1 MTSIKCCLQ
10 LAVAWGGLCASA
22 FAAEKSCDVLVV
34 GGGAAGIAAALQSGR
49 AGASTVLVE
58 RGSQVGGN
66 MTTGGV
72 NFPGL
77 FHAGGRQVIDGCT
90 YGILTKTL
98 GTDPY
103 AHEAGR

>member
-1 MTSIKCCLQ
+1 MGDKITSIKYRLQ
-10 LAVAWGGLCASA
+10 LAAAWGGLCASA
-22 FAAEKSCDVLVV
+22 FAAEMSCDVLVV

-77 FHAGGRQVIDGCT
+77 FHAGGRQ
-90 YGILTKTL
+90 
-98 GTDPY
+98 
-103 AHEAGR
+103 EASEGQTRLVD

>member
-49 AGASTVLVE
+49 FMVPE
-58 RGSQVGGN
+58 RRACLQDW
-66 MTTGGV
+66 
-72 NFPGL
+72 
-77 FHAGGRQVIDGCT
+77 REQE
-90 YGILTKTL
+90 
-98 GTDPY
+98 GTDPCSLV
-103 AHEAGR
+103 A